1 MIELDGDDPVRLSI
15 KARPGSRKNAIVGVH
30 AGALK
35 VAVTAAPEK
44 GKANAAII
52 ALLAG
57 QLQLRKADITIL
69 RGQTSSE
76 KVVGVSGI
84 SKNDLAT
91 RLRDIL
97 ANE

>member
-1 MIELDGDDPVRLSI
+1 MIALEGDDPVRLSI
-15 KARPGSRKNAIVGVH
+15 KARPGSRKNAITGAH

-35 VAVTAAPEK
+35 VSVTAAPEK
-44 GKANAAII
+44 GKANDAII
-52 ALLAG
+52 ALLAD
-57 QLQLRKADITIL
+57 QLQLRKADITII

-76 KVVGVSGI
+76 KVVSVSGVSK
-84 SKNDLAT
+84 SELAT